1 MPKSKIDYGN
11 MIFYKV
17 YCIDPSVK
25 KIFVGHTTNMV
36 QRKHV
41 LKKQSEMR
49 YLEMFDVINKNG
61 GWKCW
66 RIKEI
71 EKYNDC
77 KTYADI
83 LTREKYHYDMLECLV
98 LSGEHEVKKIKKEN
112 HCIDI
117 DIHKDKNNY
126 KCEYCEYECSQKK
139 HFQQH
144 ISTRKH
150 HDMVTLM
157 ELMNEYKEKIVEN
170 VKCVHE
176 KINTTETM
184 STEVTST
191 EVTSTEVTSTE
202 VTSTEVMSKEVTST
216 ETMST
221 ETMSTEKSS
230 KITTKKEN
238 KEYKCIM
245 CGNVYKNMSGLCKH
259 RHICKKKILQK
270 IQENEAVSKTIH
282 DECEDHVVESSALE
296 PTELITTTIP
306 EKEKDEIIIQLLKD
320 NESMKAFMKEQNNM
334 LKEMMRQ
341 INTNGSSTITTTNN
355 IKQKFNINIFLNE
368 QCKDAINM
376 GDFIK
381 SLKITFHDLEITR
394 DKSLEESVSTI
405 MLRGLKELDVYKRP
419 IHCTDQKRDVMYIK
433 DEEKWEKD
441 DGNVKL
447 RESIDTLS
455 KKQMFTLK
463 EWRDSDPELKTNDEK
478 RDKFVTTLN
487 HVCTPIPET
496 SEKRLIKT
504 IGKEIYIDKVEE

>member
-1 MPKSKIDYGN
+1 MPKIKIDYGN

-17 YCIDPSVK
+17 YCINPSVN

-41 LKKQSEMR
+41 LKKQMELR
-49 YLEMFDVINKNG
+49 YSDMFDVINKNG

-71 EKYNDC
+71 ERYNDC
-77 KTYADI
+77 KTHADV
-83 LTREKYHYDMLECLV
+83 LTREKYHHDILENLI
-98 LSGEHEVKKIKKEN
+98 LSGQHEIKKKYE
-112 HCIDI
+112 HPE
-117 DIHKDKNNY
+117 IHKMNNNY
-126 KCEYCEYECSQKK
+126 KCEYCEYECEQKK

-144 ISTRKH
+144 VSTRKH
-150 HDMVTLM
+150 HEMVTLIEM
-157 ELMNEYKEKIVEN
+157 MNEYKEKVIEN
-170 VKCVHE
+170 IKISSE
-176 KINTTETM
+176 KIKDTSSLEHTSSLENISQITEPG
-184 STEVTST
+184 
-191 EVTSTEVTSTE
+191 
-202 VTSTEVMSKEVTST
+202 K
-216 ETMST
+216 
-221 ETMSTEKSS
+221 
-230 KITTKKEN
+230 
-238 KEYKCIM
+238 KEYKCIA
-245 CGNVYKNMSGLCKH
+245 CGKNYKNMSGLCKH

-270 IQENEAVSKTIH
+270 IQQKEAVLKTIH
-282 DECEDHVVESSALE
+282 KEICEDESSVEL
-296 PTELITTTIP
+296 TELVSSATVIP

-381 SLKITFHDLEITR
+381 SLKITFDDLEITR

-447 RESIDTLS
+447 KESIDTLS

-463 EWRDSDPELKTNDEK
+463 EWRDSDPEIKTNDDK

-496 SEKRLIKT
+496 SGKRLIKT

>member
-1 MPKSKIDYGN
+1 
-11 MIFYKV
+11 
-17 YCIDPSVK
+17 
-25 KIFVGHTTNMV
+25 
-36 QRKHV
+36 
-41 LKKQSEMR
+41 
-49 YLEMFDVINKNG
+49 
-61 GWKCW
+61 
-66 RIKEI
+66 
-71 EKYNDC
+71 
-77 KTYADI
+77 
-83 LTREKYHYDMLECLV
+83 
-98 LSGEHEVKKIKKEN
+98 
-112 HCIDI
+112 
-117 DIHKDKNNY
+117 
-126 KCEYCEYECSQKK
+126 
-139 HFQQH
+139 
-144 ISTRKH
+144 
-150 HDMVTLM
+150 
-157 ELMNEYKEKIVEN
+157 
-170 VKCVHE
+170 
-176 KINTTETM
+176 
-184 STEVTST
+184 
-191 EVTSTEVTSTE
+191 
-202 VTSTEVMSKEVTST
+202 
-216 ETMST
+216 
-221 ETMSTEKSS
+221 
-230 KITTKKEN
+230 
-238 KEYKCIM
+238 
-245 CGNVYKNMSGLCKH
+245 MSGLCKH
-259 RHICKKKILQK
+259 RHKCK
-270 IQENEAVSKTIH
+270 IQQHQQYRQYKKHVTNEPKEAVSKTIH
-282 DECEDHVVESSALE
+282 NECEVESSVE
-296 PTELITTTIP
+296 PTDLATSVIP

-419 IHCTDQKRDVMYIK
+419 IHCTDQKRDIMYIK

-447 RESIDTLS
+447 KESIDTLS

-463 EWRDSDPELKTNDEK
+463 EWRDSDPELKTNDDK

>member
-1 MPKSKIDYGN
+1 MPKIKIDYGN

-17 YCIDPSVK
+17 YCINPDIK
-25 KIFVGHTTNMV
+25 KIFIGHTTNMV

-41 LKKQSEMR
+41 LKKQSEIR
-49 YLEMFDVINKNG
+49 YLEIFDVINNSG
-61 GWKCW
+61 GWKYW

-71 EKYNDC
+71 EKYNEC
-77 KTYADI
+77 KTYSDV
-83 LTREKYHYDMLECLV
+83 LLREKYHYDAFYNTTESPSDNEIQMN
-98 LSGEHEVKKIKKEN
+98 VKKEEHKTNDEN
-112 HCIDI
+112 
-117 DIHKDKNNY
+117 NNIY
-126 KCEYCEYECSQKK
+126 KCNYCHYECSQKK
-139 HFQQH
+139 HMDQH
-144 ISTRKH
+144 VSTRKH
-150 HDMVTLM
+150 KNMV
-157 ELMNEYKEKIVEN
+157 EEIEKINEYKKIIEYKKNIKIEN
-170 VKCVHE
+170 VKTISEPE
-176 KINTTETM
+176 KVEL
-184 STEVTST
+184 
-191 EVTSTEVTSTE
+191 
-202 VTSTEVMSKEVTST
+202 
-216 ETMST
+216 
-221 ETMSTEKSS
+221 EK
-230 KITTKKEN
+230 
-238 KEYKCIM
+238 KEYKCNA

-259 RHICKKKILQK
+259 RHKCKVQQQQQHRQYKKHGTDKQK
-270 IQENEAVSKTIH
+270 EAVSKTIH
-282 DECEDHVVESSALE
+282 EEYKDHIESSEE
-296 PTELITTTIP
+296 PTELVTTSIP

-381 SLKITFHDLEITR
+381 SLKITFDDLEITR

-447 RESIDTLS
+447 KESIDTLS

-463 EWRDSDPELKTNDEK
+463 EWRDSDPELKTNDDK

-487 HVCTPIPET
+487 RVCTPIPET

>member
-1 MPKSKIDYGN
+1 MPKIKIDYGN

-17 YCIDPSVK
+17 YCLNPSVK
-25 KIFVGHTTNMV
+25 KIFIGHTTNMV

-41 LKKQSEMR
+41 LKKQTEVR
-49 YLEMFDVINKNG
+49 NLEMFDIINNNG

-77 KTYADI
+77 KTHADI
-83 LTREKYHYDMLECLV
+83 LMREKYHYDILENLI
-98 LSGEHEVKKIKKEN
+98 LSGQHEVKKIKKEDQYL
-112 HCIDI
+112 DI
-117 DIHKDKNNY
+117 DKANNNY
-126 KCEYCEYECSQKK
+126 KCEYCEYECEQKK

-144 ISTRKH
+144 IGTRKH
-150 HDMVTLM
+150 HEMVAFIEM
-157 ELMNEYKEKIVEN
+157 MNEYKEKVIEN
-170 VKCVHE
+170 VKFSSE
-176 KINTTETM
+176 KIENASSENASQITD
-184 STEVTST
+184 S
-191 EVTSTEVTSTE
+191 
-202 VTSTEVMSKEVTST
+202 
-216 ETMST
+216 
-221 ETMSTEKSS
+221 EK
-230 KITTKKEN
+230 
-238 KEYKCIM
+238 KEYKCIA
-245 CGNVYKNMSGLCKH
+245 CGKIYKNMSGLCKH
-259 RHICKKKILQK
+259 RHICKKKLLQK
-270 IQENEAVSKTIH
+270 IQQKEDVSKTIH
-282 DECEDHVVESSALE
+282 NECDCDIES
-296 PTELITTTIP
+296 TELMNAAAMP
-306 EKEKDEIIIQLLKD
+306 DKEKDEIIIQLLKD
-320 NESMKAFMKEQNNM
+320 NESMKTFMKEQNNM

-376 GDFIK
+376 CDFIK

-447 RESIDTLS
+447 KKSIGTLS

-463 EWRDSDPELKTNDEK
+463 ELRDSDPEIKTNDEK
-478 RDKFVTTLN
+478 KDRFITTMN
-487 HVCTPIPET
+487 RVCTPIPET
-496 SEKRLIKT
+496 SEKKLIKT
-504 IGKEIYIDKVEE
+504 IGKEMYIDKDEE

>member
-1 MPKSKIDYGN
+1 
-11 MIFYKV
+11 MI
-17 YCIDPSVK
+17 
-25 KIFVGHTTNMV
+25 HN
-36 QRKHV
+36 
-41 LKKQSEMR
+41 
-49 YLEMFDVINKNG
+49 
-61 GWKCW
+61 
-66 RIKEI
+66 
-71 EKYNDC
+71 
-77 KTYADI
+77 
-83 LTREKYHYDMLECLV
+83 
-98 LSGEHEVKKIKKEN
+98 
-112 HCIDI
+112 
-117 DIHKDKNNY
+117 
-126 KCEYCEYECSQKK
+126 
-139 HFQQH
+139 
-144 ISTRKH
+144 
-150 HDMVTLM
+150 
-157 ELMNEYKEKIVEN
+157 
-170 VKCVHE
+170 
-176 KINTTETM
+176 
-184 STEVTST
+184 
-191 EVTSTEVTSTE
+191 
-202 VTSTEVMSKEVTST
+202 
-216 ETMST
+216 
-221 ETMSTEKSS
+221 
-230 KITTKKEN
+230 
-238 KEYKCIM
+238 
-245 CGNVYKNMSGLCKH
+245 
-259 RHICKKKILQK
+259 
-270 IQENEAVSKTIH
+270 
-282 DECEDHVVESSALE
+282 ECEDHIVESSAE
-296 PTELITTTIP
+296 PTELVTSAIP

-487 HVCTPIPET
+487 RVCTPIPET

>member
-1 MPKSKIDYGN
+1 M
-11 MIFYKV
+11 
-17 YCIDPSVK
+17 
-25 KIFVGHTTNMV
+25 
-36 QRKHV
+36 
-41 LKKQSEMR
+41 
-49 YLEMFDVINKNG
+49 
-61 GWKCW
+61 
-66 RIKEI
+66 
-71 EKYNDC
+71 
-77 KTYADI
+77 
-83 LTREKYHYDMLECLV
+83 REKYHYDILENLI
-98 LSGEHEVKKIKKEN
+98 LSGHHEVKKIKKEHEHLDTN
-112 HCIDI
+112 
-117 DIHKDKNNY
+117 KVNNNY
-126 KCEYCEYECSQKK
+126 KCEYCEYECEQKK

-150 HDMVTLM
+150 HEIVTFIEM
-157 ELMNEYKEKIVEN
+157 MNEYKEKVIEN
-170 VKCVHE
+170 VKCSSE
-176 KINTTETM
+176 KLENTSLENTSLENTSLENTSLENTSLENTSLENTSLENTSLENTSLENTSQVTEP
-184 STEVTST
+184 
-191 EVTSTEVTSTE
+191 
-202 VTSTEVMSKEVTST
+202 
-216 ETMST
+216 
-221 ETMSTEKSS
+221 EK
-230 KITTKKEN
+230 KK
-238 KEYKCIM
+238 YKCIA
-245 CGNVYKNMSGLCKH
+245 CGKIYKNMSGLCKH
-259 RHICKKKILQK
+259 RHICKKKLLQK
-270 IQENEAVSKTIH
+270 IQEKEAVSKTIH
-282 DECEDHVVESSALE
+282 NECEDESSAE
-296 PTELITTTIP
+296 STELIMNTVIP

-341 INTNGSSTITTTNN
+341 INTNVSGSSTITTTNN

-447 RESIDTLS
+447 KESIDTLS

-463 EWRDSDPELKTNDEK
+463 EWRDSDPELKTNDDK

-496 SEKRLIKT
+496 SGKRLIKT
-504 IGKEIYIDKVEE
+504 IGKEIYIDKLEE

>member
-1 MPKSKIDYGN
+1 MPKIKIDYGN

-17 YCIDPSVK
+17 YCLNPSIN

-41 LKKQSEMR
+41 LKKQTELR

-77 KTYADI
+77 KTHADI
-83 LTREKYHYDMLECLV
+83 LTREKYHYDILENLI
-98 LSGEHEVKKIKKEN
+98 LSGQHEVKKIKKEDQHVGIN
-112 HCIDI
+112 ETN
-117 DIHKDKNNY
+117 NNY
-126 KCEYCEYECSQKK
+126 KCEYCEYECEQKK

-150 HDMVTLM
+150 HEMVTLIEM
-157 ELMNEYKEKIVEN
+157 MNEYKEKMIEN
-170 VKCVHE
+170 VKL
-176 KINTTETM
+176 
-184 STEVTST
+184 TS
-191 EVTSTEVTSTE
+191 
-202 VTSTEVMSKEVTST
+202 
-216 ETMST
+216 
-221 ETMSTEKSS
+221 EKS
-230 KITTKKEN
+230 EN
-238 KEYKCIM
+238 VSSPEESEKKEYKCIA
-245 CGNVYKNMSGLCKH
+245 CGKIYKNMSGLCKH
-259 RHICKKKILQK
+259 RHICKQKMLQK
-270 IQENEAVSKTIH
+270 IQQKEDVSKTIH
-282 DECEDHVVESSALE
+282 NECEDDIVESSGE
-296 PTELITTTIP
+296 STELTSTAMP

-320 NESMKAFMKEQNNM
+320 NESMKTFMKEQNNM

-447 RESIDTLS
+447 KESIDTLS

-463 EWRDSDPELKTNDEK
+463 EWRDSDPELKTNDDK

-496 SEKRLIKT
+496 SGKRLIKT
-504 IGKEIYIDKVEE
+504 IGKEIYIDKVE

>member
-1 MPKSKIDYGN
+1 MPKIKIDYGN

-17 YCIDPSVK
+17 YCIDPNVK
-25 KIFVGHTTNMV
+25 KIFIGHTTNMV

-61 GWKCW
+61 GWKFW

-77 KTYADI
+77 KTHADI
-83 LTREKYHYDMLECLV
+83 LLRERYHYDILEGFM
-98 LSGEHEVKKIKKEN
+98 LSGEHEVKKIKKEHEHLVN
-112 HCIDI
+112 H
-117 DIHKDKNNY
+117 DKGMNNY
-126 KCEYCEYECSQKK
+126 KCEYCEYECGQKK

-144 ISTRKH
+144 LSTRKH
-150 HDMVTLM
+150 HDMVILIEM
-157 ELMNEYKEKIVEN
+157 MNEYKEKVDEN
-170 VKCVHE
+170 VKISPE
-176 KINTTETM
+176 NT
-184 STEVTST
+184 
-191 EVTSTEVTSTE
+191 
-202 VTSTEVMSKEVTST
+202 
-216 ETMST
+216 
-221 ETMSTEKSS
+221 SS
-230 KITTKKEN
+230 EIIIESAN
-238 KEYKCIM
+238 KEYKCIA
-245 CGNVYKNMSGLCKH
+245 CGKNYKNMSGLCKH

-270 IQENEAVSKTIH
+270 IQKNEDVSKTIH
-282 DECEDHVVESSALE
+282 KEDDQYMDS
-296 PTELITTTIP
+296 TELTTIIIP
-306 EKEKDEIIIQLLKD
+306 DKEKDEIILQLLKD

-334 LKEMMRQ
+334 LKEMMLQ

-381 SLKITFHDLEITR
+381 SLKVTFHDLEITR

-447 RESIDTLS
+447 KESIGALS

-463 EWRDSDPELKTNDEK
+463 ALRDSDPEIKTNDEK
-478 RDKFVTTLN
+478 KDRFITTMN
-487 HVCTPIPET
+487 HVCTPIPEL
-496 SEKRLIKT
+496 SEKKMIKT
-504 IGKEIYIDKVEE
+504 IGKEIFIDKIEE

>member
-1 MPKSKIDYGN
+1 MPKIKIDYGN

-17 YCIDPSVK
+17 YCINPAIK
-25 KIFVGHTTNMV
+25 KIFIGHTTNMV

-41 LKKQSEMR
+41 LKKQSEVR

-66 RIKEI
+66 RIKEL
-71 EKYNDC
+71 EKYNEC
-77 KTYADI
+77 KTYTDV
-83 LTREKYHYDMLECLV
+83 LLREKYHYDV
-98 LSGEHEVKKIKKEN
+98 FYNTAEVSSDSEIKMNVKDDYKTNIEN
-112 HCIDI
+112 NNSSN
-117 DIHKDKNNY
+117 NNY
-126 KCEYCEYECSQKK
+126 KCNYCQYECFQKK
-139 HFQQH
+139 HMDQH

-150 HDMVTLM
+150 KNMV
-157 ELMNEYKEKIVEN
+157 EEIEKINEYKK
-170 VKCVHE
+170 
-176 KINTTETM
+176 KINEC
-184 STEVTST
+184 
-191 EVTSTEVTSTE
+191 
-202 VTSTEVMSKEVTST
+202 
-216 ETMST
+216 
-221 ETMSTEKSS
+221 
-230 KITTKKEN
+230 KEN
-238 KEYKCIM
+238 TNIENNAEPEKKEYKCIA
-245 CGNVYKNMSGLCKH
+245 CGKIYKNMSGLCKH
-259 RHICKKKILQK
+259 RHICKQKMLQK
-270 IQENEAVSKTIH
+270 IQQKEAVSKTIH
-282 DECEDHVVESSALE
+282 DESEIEPSAE
-296 PTELITTTIP
+296 PTEFMNTVIP

-441 DGNVKL
+441 DGNIKL
-447 RESIDTLS
+447 KESIDTLS

-463 EWRDSDPELKTNDEK
+463 EWRDSDPELKTNDDK